1 MMKDQELEHRK
12 LSLFLDLNLQQIWLK
27 VARTNE
33 RASNEPKQ
41 EEVQMNPAK
50 MTLHADGGVRGFEI
64 EERGG
69 AKGGFMIED
78 WSGFLLFHFEPIFT
92 GPQKT
97 G

>member
-12 LSLFLDLNLQQIWLK
+12 LSLFLDLNLQQILIK
-27 VARTNE
+27 GCANE

-50 MTLHADGGVRGFEI
+50 MTLHADGGVRGFKI

-69 AKGGFMIED
+69 GLRGV
-78 WSGFLLFHFEPIFT
+78 S
-92 GPQKT
+92 
-97 G
+97 